1 MPTIHLSVPE
11 KVYDELR
18 RKAEGMGI
26 SITSLVKIAIK
37 ECIINNGMPRRE
49 AVGSDNEEA
58 VEALAKKV
66 DSLER
71 MVKLQVMRL
80 KGKQKELEDFLQYVL
95 ERLEMIEDMLSSQ
108 RRPTVLAGD
117 EEG

>member
-11 KVYDELR
+11 KVYEELR
-18 RKAEGMGI
+18 RRAEEMGI
-26 SITSLVKIAIK
+26 QITDLVRIAIK
-37 ECIINNGMPRRE
+37 ECIVNNGMPRR
-49 AVGSDNEEA
+49 AASRAASEEA

-66 DSLER
+66 DALER
-71 MVKLQVMRL
+71 SVKLQVMRL

-95 ERLEMIEDMLSSQ
+95 ERLEMIEDMLGSQ